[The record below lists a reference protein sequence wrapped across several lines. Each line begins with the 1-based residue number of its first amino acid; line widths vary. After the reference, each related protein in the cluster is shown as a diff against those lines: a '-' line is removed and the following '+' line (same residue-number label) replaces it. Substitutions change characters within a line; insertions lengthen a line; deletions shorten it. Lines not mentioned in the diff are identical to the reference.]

1 MDMKLLTVELDE
13 AGDLVEMHMDKAG
26 AIYLRDLLT
35 DLIEADQ
42 NTSLHLMS
50 PDWGG
55 DELCAD
61 QQNLSDD
68 VSLVNHLKL
77 LYWSE

>member
-1 MDMKLLTVELDE
+1 MKLLTVEFDSVGE
-13 AGDLVEMHMDKAG
+13 MVELHMDKAG

-42 NTSLHLMS
+42 NADLHLMA

-55 DELCAD
+55 DELSAD
-61 QQNLSDD
+61 QQNLSDE
-68 VSLVNHLKL
+68 VSLINHLKL